1 MEGRAKDAEVVFGGT
16 RDLLCARGVPT
27 IQILKEIKQVRMF
40 YQFLGRRGEDELPT
54 GRATAVRRGRSS
66 IADCGLRI

>member
-1 MEGRAKDAEVVFGGT
+1 MEGRAKDAEVVSGGT
-16 RDLLCARGVPT
+16 RDLLCAKGVQT

-40 YQFLGRRGEDELPT
+40 HKFPKRRGEDELPT
-54 GRATAVRRGRSS
+54 GRATAGRRGRSS